1 MGEVSAPANTVVR
14 GEHQHAQA
22 VATLVR
28 SAAAVDPGRPLRLAK
43 RTTNLFR
50 PRRPSPGPGLDV
62 SGLTGVI
69 SVDDAAGTA
78 DVQGMCTYEDLVAVT
93 LPHGLVPTVVPQLRT
108 ITVGGALAGLGIES
122 SSLRNGLPHEAV
134 LEIDVLTPA
143 GELVTARPTGEHADL
158 FHAFPN
164 SYGTLGY
171 ATRVRLRLDRSEP
184 FVAVR
189 NVRFG
194 SVAEVAAAVG
204 KIAADG
210 TWEGQRV
217 DFCDGVLFAPGE
229 VYLCLGRFASRE
241 EARSLAPAPSDYTG
255 QRIYYLSVRERP
267 LDVLSTHD
275 YLWRWDTDWFWCS
288 RAFGVQNPVVRR
300 LWPRRWRRSD
310 VYRRIVGL
318 DERLDLTGRLA
329 DLRRRPRN
337 ERVVQDVEVPLDQ
350 LESFMAWFTGHVP
363 MTPVW
368 LCPLRLASP
377 EPWPLYPLEP
387 HRVYVNVGFWGGV
400 PIAEGGRDGDVNR
413 LIEMAVAVR
422 HGHKSLY
429 STSTYGRETFDT
441 LYGGIDY
448 AAVKDRYDPAGRT
461 PTLYEKAVQGA

>member
-1 MGEVSAPANTVVR
+1 MSASANSVVR

-22 VATLVR
+22 VASLVR
-28 SAAAVDPGRPLRLAK
+28 SVAAVEPGRPLRLAK

-50 PRRPSPGPGLDV
+50 PRRPASGPGLDV

-69 SVDDAAGTA
+69 SLDESAGTA
-78 DVQGMCTYEDLVAVT
+78 DVQGMCAYEDLVAVT

-108 ITVGGALAGLGIES
+108 ITAGGAVAGLGIES

-134 LEIDVLTPA
+134 LELDVLTPA
-143 GELVTARPTGEHADL
+143 GEVVTATPGNEHADL

-171 ATRVRLRLDRSEP
+171 ATRVRLRLDRAEP
-184 FVAVR
+184 FVVVR
-189 NVRFG
+189 NVRFD
-194 SVAEVAAAVG
+194 SVAEAAASVG
-204 KIAADG
+204 KVAADG
-210 TWEGQRV
+210 SWEGERV
-217 DFCDGVLFAPGE
+217 DFCDGVVFGPGE
-229 VYLCLGRFASRE
+229 VFLCLGRFASGA
-241 EARSLAPAPSDYTG
+241 EAQAVAPAPSDYTG
-255 QRIYYLSVRERP
+255 QRIYYRSLRERSV
-267 LDVLSTHD
+267 DVLSAHD

-300 LWPRRWRRSD
+300 VWPRRWRRSD

-329 DLRRRPRN
+329 DLRRRPRS

-350 LESFMAWFTGHVP
+350 LESFMGWFADRVR
-363 MTPVW
+363 MSPVW
-368 LCPLRLASP
+368 LCPLRLSSS

-387 HRVYVNVGFWGGV
+387 GRVYVNVGFWGGV
-400 PIAEGGRDGDVNR
+400 PIAEGAQDGDVNR

-429 STSTYGRETFDT
+429 STATYDREVFDT
-441 LYGGIDY
+441 LYGGLGY
-448 AAVKDRYDPAGRT
+448 AAVKGRYDPGGRA
-461 PTLYEKAVQGA
+461 PTLYEKAVRGA